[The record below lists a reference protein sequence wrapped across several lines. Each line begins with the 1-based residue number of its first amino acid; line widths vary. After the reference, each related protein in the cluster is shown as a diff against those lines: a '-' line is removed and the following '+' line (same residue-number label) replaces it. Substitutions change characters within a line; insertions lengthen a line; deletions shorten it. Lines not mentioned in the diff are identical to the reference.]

1 MLITDKKQLSEYGS
15 DKRLWQGI
23 PSVEVT
29 KGGRTFVAFYSGG
42 IAEQIGNYVVLI
54 MSEKGGDFGEPI
66 AVCSAS
72 TPRASSSPSRTS
84 VVSLSGIGSVLNVA
98 SVTTPSV
105 PCEPQVSFTRS

>member
-1 MLITDKKQLSEYGS
+1 MLITDKKQLLEYTA

-66 AVCSAS
+66 AVCYERGQRCFDPALWVDPLGRLWLIWARLPAMGVFAS
-72 TPRASSSPSRTS
+72 
-84 VVSLSGIGSVLNVA
+84 I
-98 SVTTPSV
+98 
-105 PCEPQVSFTRS
+105 

>member
-1 MLITDKKQLSEYGS
+1 MLITDKKQLLEYTA

-54 MSEKGGDFGEPI
+54 MSE
-66 AVCSAS
+66 
-72 TPRASSSPSRTS
+72 
-84 VVSLSGIGSVLNVA
+84 
-98 SVTTPSV
+98 
-105 PCEPQVSFTRS
+105 